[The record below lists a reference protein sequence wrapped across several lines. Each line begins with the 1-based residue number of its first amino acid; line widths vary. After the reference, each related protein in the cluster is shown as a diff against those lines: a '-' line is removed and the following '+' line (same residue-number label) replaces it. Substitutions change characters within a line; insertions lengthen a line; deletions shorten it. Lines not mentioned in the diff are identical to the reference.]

1 MSARTVSSNLLPA
14 ELVRQALTL
23 GPTGFGLLYP
33 DNRLLLIRLPHD
45 NDELQEGLTSS
56 VGKDASDLPPPRLEF
71 HTERSS
77 EITGLFRVDKGG
89 SGPKIDDSTNGEI
102 WKALL
107 AESRFFAVPIRKRAG
122 ADAMSSNRISV
133 GRARNKDIVLR
144 HRSVSK
150 FHGWFHV
157 DRVHGLCFM
166 DTGSKNGT
174 RLNDK
179 IVEGRTLVGV
189 RPGDR
194 LRIGRVEAI
203 VCTPAALWNA
213 LHRTPIRSS
222 SSR

>member
-1 MSARTVSSNLLPA
+1 MSARTVSNNLLPA
-14 ELVRQALTL
+14 EIVRQAMTL
-23 GPTGFGLLYP
+23 GPTAFGFLYP
-33 DNRLLLIRLPHD
+33 DNRLLLIRLPAESS
-45 NDELQEGLTSS
+45 ELVEGLAATDR
-56 VGKDASDLPPPRLEF
+56 KDPTDAPPPPLEF
-71 HTERSS
+71 HTERST

-89 SGPKIDDSTNGEI
+89 GAAKIDDGNVQA

-107 AESRFFAVPIRKRAG
+107 AESRFFVVPIRKRTG
-122 ADAMSSNRISV
+122 ADAMSSDRISV

-150 FHGWFHV
+150 FHGWFQL
-157 DRVHGLCFM
+157 DEVHGLCFM

-179 IVEGRTLVGV
+179 VVEGRTLVEV

-203 VCTPAALWNA
+203 VCTPDALWGA
-213 LHRTPIRSS
+213 LHRAPIRSS
-222 SSR
+222 SRRY